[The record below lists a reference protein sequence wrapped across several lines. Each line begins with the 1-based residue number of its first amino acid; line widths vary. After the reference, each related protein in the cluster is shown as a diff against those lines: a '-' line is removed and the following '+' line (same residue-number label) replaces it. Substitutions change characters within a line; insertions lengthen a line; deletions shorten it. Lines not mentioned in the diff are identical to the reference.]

1 MFCNILR
8 ILFIPYILTILMSI
22 PFCFV
27 LMPFGK
33 KQDNGGLL
41 IDFDSVYYDFIFPAI
56 EEVGLKPIRA
66 DEEKVGGVIHKPM
79 FERLILCEYAV
90 VDLTT
95 ANPTVCYELGVRH
108 AVRPYSTI
116 VLYAE
121 GTQQLPFDI
130 APLRAI
136 PYKLDS
142 YLGKPDQQANSKA
155 KEILKNRL
163 IEAENH
169 NIDSPIFQLVEGF
182 PDIQH
187 IKTDLFRE
195 RGDNSEKLKKKL
207 SLIRREKNTIDLR
220 NFVFSLKNIKN
231 QEAGVIIDIFLSY
244 RALAKRK
251 EEWEEMAE
259 FVTLMPE
266 PLSSTTLVQEQYA
279 FALNRAGHTE
289 EAEKILLS
297 LIEKKGPSSET
308 YGILGRVYK
317 DRWEKVYNKEEEE
330 TAEDDEFHPSDAYL
344 DQAIDAYLKGFES
357 DSRDTYPGINAV
369 TLMEIKREPDPR
381 RIDLIPVVKFSV
393 QRKIAKGYPDY
404 WDYATLLELAILAKD
419 KEASFNFLAKA
430 LTHLR
435 EKWEGE
441 TTLRNLRTI
450 REGRERRNENLS
462 WTKKIEESIEKK

>member
-1 MFCNILR
+1 
-8 ILFIPYILTILMSI
+8 
-22 PFCFV
+22 
-27 LMPFGK
+27 MPFGK
-33 KQDNGGLL
+33 KPDNGGLL
-41 IDFDSVYYDFIFPAI
+41 IDFDSVYYDLIFPAI
-56 EEVGLKPIRA
+56 EEASLKPIRA
-66 DEEKVGGVIHKPM
+66 DEEKVGGIIHKPM

-95 ANPTVCYELGVRH
+95 ANPNVFYELGVRH
-108 AVRPYSTI
+108 AVRPYST
-116 VLYAE
+116 VLLYAE
-121 GTQQLPFDI
+121 GTKQLPFDI

-142 YLGKPDQQANSKA
+142 SGKPDQHANEKVQ
-155 KEILKNRL
+155 EILKKRL
-163 IEAENH
+163 IEAQNPH
-169 NIDSPIFQLVEGF
+169 TDSPIFQLVEGF

-187 IKTDLFRE
+187 IKTDVFRE
-195 RGDNSEKLKKKL
+195 RVKYSEELKKQL
-207 SLIRREKNTIDLR
+207 AQIRREKNIIDLR
-220 NFVFSLKNIKN
+220 NLVLSLKNIKK

-244 RALAKRK
+244 RALAKKK

-279 FALNRAGHTE
+279 FALNRAGHSE

-308 YGILGRVYK
+308 YGLLGRVYK
-317 DRWEKVYNKEEEE
+317 DRWEKAYKKEEK
-330 TAEDDEFHPSDAYL
+330 TKDEDDGFHPSDAYL
-344 DQAIDAYLKGFES
+344 DKAIDAYLKGFET

-381 RIDLIPVVKFSV
+381 RIDLIPVVKYSV
-393 QRKIAKGYPDY
+393 QRKIAMGKPDY

-419 KEASFNFLAKA
+419 KEASFHFLAKA

-435 EKWEGE
+435 EEWEGE

-450 REGRERRNENLS
+450 REGREKRNDVVTWS
-462 WTKKIEESIEKK
+462 KKIEEAIQKKEI

>member
-1 MFCNILR
+1 
-8 ILFIPYILTILMSI
+8 MSL

-33 KQDNGGLL
+33 KQDNGGLF
-41 IDFDSVYYDFIFPAI
+41 IDFDSVYYNFIFPAI
-56 EEVGLKPIRA
+56 EETGLKSIRA
-66 DEEKVGGVIHKPM
+66 DEEKVGGIIHKPM

-95 ANPTVCYELGVRH
+95 ANPNVFYELGVRH
-108 AVRPYSTI
+108 AVRPYST
-116 VLYAE
+116 VLLYAE
-121 GTQQLPFDI
+121 GTKQLPFDI
-130 APLRAI
+130 ASLRAI
-136 PYKLDS
+136 PYKLES
-142 YLGKPDQQANSKA
+142 SGKPDQHAN
-155 KEILKNRL
+155 ETVQETLKNRL
-163 IEAENH
+163 IEAQNPH
-169 NIDSPIFQLVEGF
+169 TDSPIFQLVEGF

-187 IKTDLFRE
+187 IKTDVFRE
-195 RGDNSEKLKKKL
+195 RVHYSEEVKKQLAQIRSEKN
-207 SLIRREKNTIDLR
+207 IIDLR
-220 NFVFSLKNIKN
+220 NLVLSLKNIKN
-231 QEAGVIIDIFLSY
+231 QEAGVIVDIFLSY

-266 PLSSTTLVQEQYA
+266 PLSSTTLVQEQSA
-279 FALNRAGHTE
+279 FALNRAGHSE

-317 DRWEKVYNKEEEE
+317 DRWEKVYKTEEE
-330 TAEDDEFHPSDAYL
+330 TEEDTEFHVSEAYL

-369 TLMEIKREPDPR
+369 TLMEIKREPDSR
-381 RIDLIPVVKFSV
+381 RIDLIPVVKYSV
-393 QRKIAKGYPDY
+393 QRKIAMGKSDY

-435 EKWEGE
+435 EEWEGE
-441 TTLRNLRTI
+441 TTLRNLRNI
-450 REGRERRNENLS
+450 REAREKRNELLQ
-462 WTKKIEESIEKK
+462 WTKKIEESIEKQIM

>member
-1 MFCNILR
+1 
-8 ILFIPYILTILMSI
+8 MSL

-33 KQDNGGLL
+33 KQDNRGLF
-41 IDFDSVYYDFIFPAI
+41 IDFDSVYYDLIFPAI
-56 EEVGLKPIRA
+56 EETGLKSIRA
-66 DEEKVGGVIHKPM
+66 DEEKVGGIIHKSM

-95 ANPTVCYELGVRH
+95 ANPNVFYELGVRH
-108 AVRPYSTI
+108 AVRPYST
-116 VLYAE
+116 VLLYAE
-121 GTQQLPFDI
+121 GTKQLPFDI
-130 APLRAI
+130 ASLRAI
-136 PYKLDS
+136 PYKLES
-142 YLGKPDQQANSKA
+142 SGKPDQHAN
-155 KEILKNRL
+155 ETVQETLKNRL
-163 IEAENH
+163 IEAQNPH
-169 NIDSPIFQLVEGF
+169 TDSPIFQLVEGF

-187 IKTDLFRE
+187 IKTDVFRE
-195 RGDNSEKLKKKL
+195 RVHYSEEVKKQLAQIRSEKN
-207 SLIRREKNTIDLR
+207 IIDLR
-220 NFVFSLKNIKN
+220 NLVLSLKNIKN
-231 QEAGVIIDIFLSY
+231 QEAGVIVDIFLSY

-266 PLSSTTLVQEQYA
+266 PLSSTTLVQEQSA
-279 FALNRAGHTE
+279 FALNRAGHSE

-317 DRWEKVYNKEEEE
+317 DRWEKVYKTEEE
-330 TAEDDEFHPSDAYL
+330 TDEDAEFHVSDAYL

-369 TLMEIKREPDPR
+369 TLMEIKREPDSR
-381 RIDLIPVVKFSV
+381 RIDLIPVVKYSV
-393 QRKIAKGYPDY
+393 QRKIAMGKSDY

-435 EKWEGE
+435 EEWEGE

-450 REGRERRNENLS
+450 REAREKRNEQLQ
-462 WTKKIEESIEKK
+462 WTKKIEESIEKQIM

>member
-1 MFCNILR
+1 M
-8 ILFIPYILTILMSI
+8 YA

-33 KQDNGGLL
+33 KQDNSGLW
-41 IDFDSVYYDFIFPAI
+41 IDFDSVYYDLIYPAI
-56 EEVGLKPIRA
+56 EEAGLKPIRA
-66 DEEKVGGVIHKPM
+66 DEEKVGGLIHKPM

-95 ANPTVCYELGVRH
+95 ANPNVFYELGVRH
-108 AVRPYSTI
+108 AVRPYST
-116 VLYAE
+116 VLLFAE
-121 GTQQLPFDI
+121 GTKQLPFDI

-142 YLGKPDQQANSKA
+142 SGKPTEQTNEKP
-155 KEILKNRL
+155 KEILKKRL
-163 IEAENH
+163 IEAQNP
-169 NIDSPIFQLVEGF
+169 NTDSPIFQLVEGF

-187 IKTDLFRE
+187 IKTDVFRE
-195 RGDNSEKLKKKL
+195 RVKYSEELKKQL
-207 SLIRREKNTIDLR
+207 AQIRREKSIGNLK
-220 NFVFSLKNIKN
+220 NFVVSLKDIKN

-244 RALAKRK
+244 RALAKKK
-251 EEWEEMAE
+251 EDWEEMAE

-279 FALNRAGHTE
+279 FALNRAGHSE

-317 DRWEKVYNKEEEE
+317 DRWEKAYKTEEEYDD
-330 TAEDDEFHPSDAYL
+330 EDDDSDEEFHISDGYL
-344 DQAIDAYLKGFES
+344 DQAIDAYLKGVES
-357 DSRDTYPGINAV
+357 DSRDTYPGINAI
-369 TLMEIKREPDPR
+369 TLMEIKRNPDPR
-381 RIDLIPVVKFSV
+381 RMDLIPVVKYSV
-393 QRKIAKGYPDY
+393 QRKIAMGKPDY

-419 KEASFNFLAKA
+419 KPSSFNYLSKA

-435 EKWEGE
+435 EDWEGE

-450 REGRERRNENLS
+450 REAREKRNEIIS
-462 WTKKIEESIEKK
+462 WTKKIEESIEKEIT

>member
-1 MFCNILR
+1 M
-8 ILFIPYILTILMSI
+8 YA

-33 KQDNGGLL
+33 KQDNSGLW
-41 IDFDSVYYDFIFPAI
+41 IDFDSVYYDLIYPAI
-56 EEVGLKPIRA
+56 EEAGLKPIRA
-66 DEEKVGGVIHKPM
+66 DEEKVGGLIHKPM

-95 ANPTVCYELGVRH
+95 ANPNVFYELGVRH
-108 AVRPYSTI
+108 AVRPYST
-116 VLYAE
+116 VLLFAE
-121 GTQQLPFDI
+121 GTKQLPFDI

-142 YLGKPDQQANSKA
+142 SGKPTEQTNEKP
-155 KEILKNRL
+155 KEILKKRL
-163 IEAENH
+163 IEAQNP
-169 NIDSPIFQLVEGF
+169 NTDSPIFQLVEGF

-187 IKTDLFRE
+187 IKTDVFRE
-195 RGDNSEKLKKKL
+195 RVKYSEELKKQL
-207 SLIRREKNTIDLR
+207 AQIRREKSIGNLK
-220 NFVFSLKNIKN
+220 NFVVSLKDIKN
-231 QEAGVIIDIFLSY
+231 QEAGVIVDIFLSY
-244 RALAKRK
+244 RALAKKK
-251 EEWEEMAE
+251 EDWEEMAE

-279 FALNRAGHTE
+279 FALNRAGHSE

-317 DRWEKVYNKEEEE
+317 DRWEKAYKTEEEYDD
-330 TAEDDEFHPSDAYL
+330 EDDDSDEEFHISDGYL
-344 DQAIDAYLKGFES
+344 DQAIDAYLKGVES
-357 DSRDTYPGINAV
+357 DSRDTYPGINAI
-369 TLMEIKREPDPR
+369 TLMEIKRNPDPR
-381 RIDLIPVVKFSV
+381 RMDLIPVVKYSV
-393 QRKIAKGYPDY
+393 QRKIAMGKPDY

-419 KEASFNFLAKA
+419 KPSSFNYLSKA

-435 EKWEGE
+435 EDWEGE

-450 REGRERRNENLS
+450 REAREKRNEIIS
-462 WTKKIEESIEKK
+462 WTKKIEESIEKEIT

>member
-1 MFCNILR
+1 
-8 ILFIPYILTILMSI
+8 MSL

-33 KQDNGGLL
+33 KQDNGGLF
-41 IDFDSVYYDFIFPAI
+41 IDFDSVYYDLIFPAI
-56 EEVGLKPIRA
+56 EETGLKSIRA
-66 DEEKVGGVIHKPM
+66 DEEKVGGIIHKPM

-95 ANPTVCYELGVRH
+95 GNPNVFYELGVRH
-108 AVRPYSTI
+108 AVRPYST
-116 VLYAE
+116 VLLYAE
-121 GTQQLPFDI
+121 GTKQLPFDI
-130 APLRAI
+130 ASLRAI
-136 PYKLDS
+136 PYKLES
-142 YLGKPDQQANSKA
+142 SGKPDQQTN
-155 KEILKNRL
+155 ENVQQTLKNRL
-163 IEAENH
+163 IEAQNPH
-169 NIDSPIFQLVEGF
+169 TDSPIFQLVEGF

-187 IKTDLFRE
+187 IKTDVFRE
-195 RGDNSEKLKKKL
+195 RVHYSEEVKKQLAQIRSEKN
-207 SLIRREKNTIDLR
+207 IIDLR
-220 NFVFSLKNIKN
+220 NLVLSLKNIKN
-231 QEAGVIIDIFLSY
+231 QEAGVIVDIFLSY

-266 PLSSTTLVQEQYA
+266 PLSSTTLVQEQSA
-279 FALNRAGHTE
+279 FALNRAGHSE

-317 DRWEKVYNKEEEE
+317 DRWEKVYKTEEE
-330 TAEDDEFHPSDAYL
+330 TDKDAEFHVSEAYL

-369 TLMEIKREPDPR
+369 TLMEIKREPDSR
-381 RIDLIPVVKFSV
+381 RIDLIPVVKYSV
-393 QRKIAKGYPDY
+393 QRKIANGKADY

-435 EKWEGE
+435 EEWEGE

-450 REGRERRNENLS
+450 REAREKRNEPVI
-462 WTKKIEESIEKK
+462 WAKKIEESIEKK

>member
-1 MFCNILR
+1 
-8 ILFIPYILTILMSI
+8 
-22 PFCFV
+22 
-27 LMPFGK
+27 MPFGK
-33 KQDNGGLL
+33 KQDNRGLF
-41 IDFDSVYYDFIFPAI
+41 IDFDSVYYNLIFPAI
-56 EEVGLKPIRA
+56 EETGLKSIRA
-66 DEEKVGGVIHKPM
+66 DEEKVGGIIHKSM

-95 ANPTVCYELGVRH
+95 ANPNVFYELGVRH
-108 AVRPYSTI
+108 AVRPYST
-116 VLYAE
+116 VLLYAE
-121 GTQQLPFDI
+121 GTKQLPFDI
-130 APLRAI
+130 ASLRAI
-136 PYKLDS
+136 PYKLES
-142 YLGKPDQQANSKA
+142 SGKPDQHAN
-155 KEILKNRL
+155 ETVQETLKNRL
-163 IEAENH
+163 IEAQNPH
-169 NIDSPIFQLVEGF
+169 TDSPIFQLVEGF

-187 IKTDLFRE
+187 IKTDVFRE
-195 RGDNSEKLKKKL
+195 RVHYSEEVKKQLAQIRSEKN
-207 SLIRREKNTIDLR
+207 IIDLR
-220 NFVFSLKNIKN
+220 NLVLSLKNIKN
-231 QEAGVIIDIFLSY
+231 QEAGVIVDIFLSY

-266 PLSSTTLVQEQYA
+266 PLSSTTLVQEQSA
-279 FALNRAGHTE
+279 FALNRAGHSE

-317 DRWEKVYNKEEEE
+317 DRWEKVYKTEEEE
-330 TAEDDEFHPSDAYL
+330 TEEDTEFHVSEAYL

-369 TLMEIKREPDPR
+369 TLMEIKREPDSR
-381 RIDLIPVVKFSV
+381 RIDLIPVVKYSV
-393 QRKIAKGYPDY
+393 QRKIAMGKSDY

-435 EKWEGE
+435 EEWEGE

-450 REGRERRNENLS
+450 REAREKRNEQLQ
-462 WTKKIEESIEKK
+462 WTKKIEESIEKQIM

>member
-1 MFCNILR
+1 
-8 ILFIPYILTILMSI
+8 
-22 PFCFV
+22 
-27 LMPFGK
+27 MPFGK
-33 KQDNGGLL
+33 KPDNHGLL
-41 IDFDSVYYDFIFPAI
+41 IDFDSVYYDLIFPAI
-56 EEVGLKPIRA
+56 EEAGLKPIRA
-66 DEEKVGGVIHKPM
+66 DEEKVGGLIHKPM

-95 ANPTVCYELGVRH
+95 ANPNVFYELGVRH
-108 AVRPYSTI
+108 AVRPYST
-116 VLYAE
+116 VLLYAE
-121 GTQQLPFDI
+121 GTKQLPFDI

-142 YLGKPDQQANSKA
+142 SGKPEQQANDKT
-155 KEILKNRL
+155 KDILKKRL
-163 IEAENH
+163 IEAQNP
-169 NIDSPIFQLVEGF
+169 NIDSPLFQLVEGF

-187 IKTDLFRE
+187 IKTDVFRE
-195 RGDNSEKLKKKL
+195 RVKYSEELKKQL
-207 SLIRREKNTIDLR
+207 AQIRREKNIINLR
-220 NFVFSLKNIKN
+220 NLVLYLKNIKN
-231 QEAGVIIDIFLSY
+231 QEAGVIVDIFLSY
-244 RALAKRK
+244 RALAKTK

-279 FALNRAGHTE
+279 FALNRSGHSE

-317 DRWEKVYNKEEEE
+317 DRWEKAKKEEETE
-330 TAEDDEFHPSDAYL
+330 EDDEFHPSDAYL
-344 DQAIDAYLKGFES
+344 DKAIDAYLKGFET

-369 TLMEIKREPDPR
+369 TLMEIKQEPDPR
-381 RIDLIPVVKFSV
+381 RIDLIPVVKYSL
-393 QRKIAKGYPDY
+393 QRKIAMGKPDY

-435 EKWEGE
+435 EGWEGE
-441 TTLRNLRTI
+441 TTLKNLRII
-450 REGRERRNENLS
+450 REAREIRNEVLP
-462 WTKKIEESIEKK
+462 WTKKIEESIQKKIM